1 MLKHACLLQA
11 YAEVRSIFEIRVY
24 KLGYLKQAL
33 QRRFLRQRDSMVGG
47 EGSRTYIYT
56 ALIC

>member
-33 QRRFLRQRDSMVGG
+33 QRRFLRQRFSTVGG
-47 EGSRTYIYT
+47 
-56 ALIC
+56 